1 MWRSFGQEEPWG
13 RFPNPYVRW
22 STIFQSNANQP
33 IQFNLNWTRIGKNCQ
48 SITNT
53 GEMTR
58 IGISPNL
65 CQFWANPGKIYQCD
79 DINCQFPANQTQ
91 RNLTAHRQVWASNL
105 WHEPSCNW
113 SLTDPEK
120 FIANPE
126 NFNANP
132 APISRQSI
140 TTFNL
145 CARPMECQLGTNQ
158 PPMSCQSNVN
168 AWP

>member
-1 MWRSFGQEEPWG
+1 MSFGVQRWDACGGVEGSSIQIVPHH
-13 RFPNPYVRW
+13 PPHHTICKLNPYVRW
-22 STIFQSNANQP
+22 STIFQSNASQP

-79 DINCQFPANQTQ
+79 DINRQFPANQTQ

-132 APISRQSI
+132 GQSSANITPIDHN
-140 TTFNL
+140 F
-145 CARPMECQLGTNQ
+145 
-158 PPMSCQSNVN
+158 
-168 AWP
+168 

>member
-132 APISRQSI
+132 GQSSANITPIDHN
-140 TTFNL
+140 F
-145 CARPMECQLGTNQ
+145 
-158 PPMSCQSNVN
+158 
-168 AWP
+168 